1 MNLEKVSGYRKLSVS
16 KQELFKQVY
25 EKHMECVG
33 DRASWQVKSVAWVD
47 TYLKV
52 TFKNG
57 EWLHYTRSGT
67 WY

>member
-33 DRASWQVKSVAWVD
+33 DRTSWQVKSVAWVD
-47 TYLKV
+47 IYLKV

-57 EWLHYTRSGT
+57 
-67 WY
+67 

>member
-1 MNLEKVSGYRKLSVS
+1 MKIEKVSGYSKLAIED
-16 KQELFKQVY
+16 QEILKKVY
-25 EKHMECVG
+25 MKHMECIENK
-33 DRASWQVKSVAWVD
+33 SLWELKSVKAVGS
-47 TYLKV
+47 YLKV